1 MTTSDQVGEKR
12 KFTTSPRVQA
22 WFLKRSRDLWKTKYA
37 ELKADAKRLG
47 NRVRDV
53 GRSRD
58 KRTEENKALKKRV
71 AELEAEKTALHEQMA
86 AFKKD
91 GLLGA
96 VGFALRAVSRN
107 ARLRGRHHLPVFAF
121 GPRRRVAARG
131 IARAGDAVGGVRLV
145 HRHPALDD
153 GPAVADAAGSR
164 DADDAAGAGRRL
176 GRPSAF

>member
-1 MTTSDQVGEKR
+1 MKTPPDDSRLGLCVSAVFVALGRSIDQFLDKEIRMTTSDQVGEKR

-86 AFKKD
+86 ALKKD

-96 VGFALRAVSRN
+96 VGFAL
-107 ARLRGRHHLPVFAF
+107 
-121 GPRRRVAARG
+121 
-131 IARAGDAVGGVRLV
+131 
-145 HRHPALDD
+145 
-153 GPAVADAAGSR
+153 
-164 DADDAAGAGRRL
+164 
-176 GRPSAF
+176 